1 MYIPHYNSALFE
13 LCDEESFVIDY
24 SEYVSHILHKKH
36 YGKTR
41 KYRI

>member
-13 LCDEESFVIDY
+13 LCPTEVIIDY
-24 SEYVSHILHKKH
+24 SMYVEQILRRKH

-41 KYRI
+41 KYHR